1 MNKFLTI
8 LGCAVIGCVLVALP
22 AKARMDDA
30 VYSIQTI
37 GNGASSTNS
46 ATYVL
51 RGTIEHIYIDVPSL
65 STGAVTVASEHETI
79 FSKTGIAADA
89 CYTPRKA
96 AQTYAGASHT
106 WTELGTNSTGAVGMT
121 ITQNALDME
130 KYAVAGDVT
139 VTVVGASTGT
149 VTYGVTVV
157 YSK

>member
-1 MNKFLTI
+1 MKKKLI
-8 LGCAVIGCVLVALP
+8 AVCAAALIGLP
-22 AKARMDDA
+22 AFAGMDDA

-46 ATYVL
+46 ATYAL
-51 RGTIEHIYIDVPSL
+51 RGTVEHIYVDVPAL
-65 STGAVTVASEHETI
+65 STGAVTVASSHETI
-79 FSKTGIAADA
+79 FSKSGIAADA

-149 VTYGVTVV
+149 VTYVVTIV

>member
-1 MNKFLTI
+1 
-8 LGCAVIGCVLVALP
+8 
-22 AKARMDDA
+22 
-30 VYSIQTI
+30 
-37 GNGASSTNS
+37 
-46 ATYVL
+46 
-51 RGTIEHIYIDVPSL
+51 VPPL

-96 AQTYAGASHT
+96 AQTYTGASHT

-149 VTYGVTVV
+149 VTYVVTIV
-157 YSK
+157 YRK

>member
-1 MNKFLTI
+1 MKKKLI
-8 LGCAVIGCVLVALP
+8 AVCAAALIGLP
-22 AKARMDDA
+22 AFAGMDNA
-30 VYSIQTI
+30 VYRIQTD
-37 GNGASSTNS
+37 GANSTNS

-51 RGTIEHIYIDVPSL
+51 RGTVEHIYIDVPPL

-96 AQTYAGASHT
+96 AQTYTGAALS
-106 WTELGTNSTGAVGMT
+106 WTELGSNNDGPTTNVVTSTQGIGGS
-121 ITQNALDME
+121 E

-149 VTYGVTVV
+149 VTYVVTIV
-157 YSK
+157 YNR